1 MKDIKSM
8 NFKFLQTIFVALTIL
23 SVRGNTYFCNSSLL
37 TPCDSYFSRTCSELT
52 NSIGSGKCKTYLD
65 CSSGRTC
72 ELGLC
77 SGVSDFILVECPPST
92 TCNANQLPVCN
103 VSGLMACQETLDS
116 NKVSVCQSHYDCAFG
131 RSCVSGTCV
140 GEVSGINF
148 IDCSQLPVV
157 GLAAT
162 STSQNSTTVS
172 TSAINVT
179 TVPGSVINTTQPD
192 SNVDTFISILNQNGI
207 SSETCE
213 AVRQTVVSNES
224 TLNQT
229 PLDNDFTQNLAVLS
243 RDQLV
248 NMRYQLVSLQN
259 SLGSSAPASL
269 SVQIMKDLV
278 YTNQQIDSLSVATT
292 NSTNVASSTDATL
305 VSDNTNTTTTDNST
319 TVNNISNVGTVVVTN
334 NETAPVE
341 TTSGPVLVSTVNN
354 TTTSD
359 PTTTTVTADQTSGTV
374 STQPT
379 STQTTETVVVTNNE
393 TAPVETTSGPVL
405 VSSVDN
411 TTTTDP
417 ATTSSV
423 DQTTEVASSEPVV
436 DNSYTTSDVVGNGT
450 TSTTESSNVTPTDI
464 TTSDPT
470 VVNTSTTDNAVDS
483 TTTTTVP
490 LIYTGTST
498 DPLSGNTT
506 TVTNSDTTI
515 TNDPTSTVDSTVIN
529 TGNTQDV
536 TSTQTASSA
545 PTDTGVYTS
554 DQIINMPP
562 TYEHVSTNEVN
573 GQIVETFTA
582 NTDPSPNAGQDGEDE
597 AYGAVLESMK
607 GEETNQAISPITDAN
622 QTPVPS
628 TPEEIIVPPTP
639 QPEVIAEPAQVQDPR
654 LNDALVKALT
664 MGNTLLDDV
673 NESQD
678 TNPKTIN
685 ELIED
690 ISLDLAGNVEA
701 SPRQPSDC
709 TDKLTFPS
717 AEPARQL
724 KRSNMSADTYN
735 NLIRVLGL
743 YRDYVNHK
751 ASNAISG
758 QNYDYLRHLKENLEC
773 LTSHDCD
780 YMTHYANLENVR
792 KLQSQ
797 NVRKLP
803 IQGWLC
809 RTFGWR
815 CNNSTVETKTTVTTE
830 PSHLMGSSQNAGLY
844 EMASSR
850 KLANYLNK
858 SEIEESHLLVRHLL
872 NTSDSVEEN
881 NKIKIN
887 NLSKNVLDNLST
899 LSNNEQIKLTSGSI
913 IDNLKVLS
921 QNVED
926 NSGSL
931 ITSVSDLKL
940 SDNIALMKDMNADKL
955 KSVLGMIQSMAEYK
969 LNEEFTQNGLTS
981 RADYLIG
988 LSKKIKDTRNQLESQ
1003 LPIDNVLISD
1013 LDKLT
1018 NSLDSQVAL
1027 LQSASNAPVEDL
1039 EKAREYVKA
1048 DLKNKINSIDT
1059 TTNADLIQQMG
1070 GKLEALNNSK
1080 FGQSLTASNIQGIVH
1095 KVTSAFLTDLQS
1107 LNNANKQSN
1116 FTLDADDIEYLADNI
1131 VDELKASREEG
1142 QQATIELK
1150 SLEASIE
1157 KLTANINFK
1166 KDSNKSDAMNV
1177 ADMFINYENNLSTVL
1192 SSDDFYSNLK
1202 TYVANYY
1209 DILKAHTTVAS
1220 PIYEH
1225 TNVYKTLTQDLVD
1238 SQSATTDTRSLKTL
1252 GNVIHRQLKVAK
1264 HLSNDDRKF
1273 LNMFNHLLTE
1283 FLINQDN
1290 GAFSRK
1296 LSDVI
1301 RVLKGEKFEFRRLSL
1316 DSIQK
1321 HRQLPVTITSIKD
1334 YVSNLYN
1341 SFIKADESTTKI
1353 IGYYD
1358 SATSSV
1364 NSFKQLFGNLAST
1377 TPSTENKSFF
1387 SKLAFWRTLRE
1398 EHKFENP
1405 VTKITDLLNN
1415 LSKGAETAKMM
1426 QSNIQG
1432 VKKVVD
1438 SIKGVLSSVPLP

>member
-1 MKDIKSM
+1 
-8 NFKFLQTIFVALTIL
+8 
-23 SVRGNTYFCNSSLL
+23 
-37 TPCDSYFSRTCSELT
+37 
-52 NSIGSGKCKTYLD
+52 
-65 CSSGRTC
+65 
-72 ELGLC
+72 
-77 SGVSDFILVECPPST
+77 
-92 TCNANQLPVCN
+92 
-103 VSGLMACQETLDS
+103 
-116 NKVSVCQSHYDCAFG
+116 
-131 RSCVSGTCV
+131 
-140 GEVSGINF
+140 
-148 IDCSQLPVV
+148 
-157 GLAAT
+157 
-162 STSQNSTTVS
+162 
-172 TSAINVT
+172 
-179 TVPGSVINTTQPD
+179 
-192 SNVDTFISILNQNGI
+192 
-207 SSETCE
+207 
-213 AVRQTVVSNES
+213 
-224 TLNQT
+224 
-229 PLDNDFTQNLAVLS
+229 
-243 RDQLV
+243 
-248 NMRYQLVSLQN
+248 
-259 SLGSSAPASL
+259 
-269 SVQIMKDLV
+269 
-278 YTNQQIDSLSVATT
+278 
-292 NSTNVASSTDATL
+292 
-305 VSDNTNTTTTDNST
+305 
-319 TVNNISNVGTVVVTN
+319 
-334 NETAPVE
+334 
-341 TTSGPVLVSTVNN
+341 
-354 TTTSD
+354 
-359 PTTTTVTADQTSGTV
+359 
-374 STQPT
+374 
-379 STQTTETVVVTNNE
+379 
-393 TAPVETTSGPVL
+393 
-405 VSSVDN
+405 
-411 TTTTDP
+411 
-417 ATTSSV
+417 
-423 DQTTEVASSEPVV
+423 
-436 DNSYTTSDVVGNGT
+436 
-450 TSTTESSNVTPTDI
+450 
-464 TTSDPT
+464 
-470 VVNTSTTDNAVDS
+470 
-483 TTTTTVP
+483 
-490 LIYTGTST
+490 
-498 DPLSGNTT
+498 
-506 TVTNSDTTI
+506 
-515 TNDPTSTVDSTVIN
+515 
-529 TGNTQDV
+529 
-536 TSTQTASSA
+536 
-545 PTDTGVYTS
+545 
-554 DQIINMPP
+554 
-562 TYEHVSTNEVN
+562 
-573 GQIVETFTA
+573 
-582 NTDPSPNAGQDGEDE
+582 
-597 AYGAVLESMK
+597 
-607 GEETNQAISPITDAN
+607 
-622 QTPVPS
+622 
-628 TPEEIIVPPTP
+628 
-639 QPEVIAEPAQVQDPR
+639 
-654 LNDALVKALT
+654 
-664 MGNTLLDDV
+664 
-673 NESQD
+673 
-678 TNPKTIN
+678 
-685 ELIED
+685 
-690 ISLDLAGNVEA
+690 
-701 SPRQPSDC
+701 
-709 TDKLTFPS
+709 
-717 AEPARQL
+717 
-724 KRSNMSADTYN
+724 
-735 NLIRVLGL
+735 
-743 YRDYVNHK
+743 
-751 ASNAISG
+751 
-758 QNYDYLRHLKENLEC
+758 

-797 NVRKLP
+797 NERKLP

-815 CNNSTVETKTTVTTE
+815 CNNSTVETKTTITTG

-921 QNVED
+921 KNVED
-926 NSGSL
+926 NSNSV

-1003 LPIDNVLISD
+1003 LPIDNVLITD
-1013 LDKLT
+1013 LNKLT

-1070 GKLEALNNSK
+1070 SKLEALNNSK

-1157 KLTANINFK
+1157 KLTANINFQK
-1166 KDSNKSDAMNV
+1166 NSNKSDAMNV

-1202 TYVANYY
+1202 SYVSNYY

-1238 SQSATTDTRSLKTL
+1238 SQSTTTDTRSLKTL

-1264 HLSNDDRKF
+1264 HLSNADRKF

-1364 NSFKQLFGNLAST
+1364 NSFKQLFGNLTATS
-1377 TPSTENKSFF
+1377 PSTENKSFF